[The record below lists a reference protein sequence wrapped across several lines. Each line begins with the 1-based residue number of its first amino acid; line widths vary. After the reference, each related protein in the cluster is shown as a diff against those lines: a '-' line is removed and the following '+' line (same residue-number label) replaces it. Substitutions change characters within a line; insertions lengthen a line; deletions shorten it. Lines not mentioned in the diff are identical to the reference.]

1 MIRAVTDAEIQLMLK
16 NEMLRNSSDLNEDN
30 DSAVLE
36 GSSGLLLSKEEAE
49 KSAANMSPT
58 KFLNS
63 QGEIRWVVKWL
74 LPYKWHHWSQKRI
87 CGLKIVVYTIHIQS
101 ACHCMLAIMTR
112 HSCYIK
118 GFTSAD

>member
-36 GSSGLLLSKEEAE
+36 GSGGLLLSKEEAE

-74 LPYKWHHWSQKRI
+74 LPNKWHDWSQEHT
-87 CGLKIVVYTIHIQS
+87 CGLEIVVFTKREHAT
-101 ACHCMLAIMTR
+101 ACTQ
-112 HSCYIK
+112 
-118 GFTSAD
+118 